1 MGRTAG
7 SVSPATL
14 LGVLPSTEAERLRSR
29 SVGDRLIAVS
39 PALLAA
45 VVAAVAAAALFAAPS
60 AARAAGFGVT
70 EAHFQIG
77 TCNSPECMYEKVEA
91 ELKGGSQVLAYTQAA
106 GHPAYGIVG
115 FEFNSEE
122 VSEVP
127 FDPFGFF
134 GTVKK
139 PRGAV
144 RNLRVDIPP
153 GLAANP
159 QVLPKCEVTEF
170 EADACN
176 EPEEAGEDELEV
188 YADVAGVSH
197 VVDLSA
203 PVYNLAPPEPTPSN
217 PGLPLDF
224 GIHVSLT
231 EDLSKIPGASFAGV
245 ADLHI
250 LLEGHVS
257 WHREPEFEQRGVSTG
272 DYHEW
277 FQIED
282 IPDETD
288 GIPVSILKSKL
299 IFFGNR
305 SASGFLTLPSECSNH
320 VGGHLFVE
328 SSAGE
333 KSETF
338 TTTPVGVEGCDTTP
352 FAPTVQV
359 QPSAASELGSSES
372 DAPDGTTAEVKVR
385 QNETA
390 SEPDSADPRQITLT
404 LPEGMSLNPSAAEG
418 LQACSNTQFGIAPES
433 AALPTAPAIVEG
445 VEENGASVAVPIT
458 CPQASKLGTLAI
470 ETPDLPAGSL
480 QGDVYLGQPLSSN
493 PESGVEYRLL
503 LSAESSRYGV
513 GVRLVGNVS
522 ANATTGRL
530 TATVQAPQLPFSD
543 AILRLRGGPQA
554 PLANPLTCTA
564 TSAEGTLVAY
574 GGEEG
579 GKFYPALAEPTW
591 PFQALGCAQPLPFS
605 TSQSSS
611 DEPSQAG
618 ANAAFTLTFSREDGQ
633 QYPSELSTT
642 LPEGLL
648 ASIASVPVVCSE
660 AQAEAATCPQ
670 ASQVGTV
677 RAAIGAGTEPLEV
690 PAASEA
696 PGAVYLTGGY
706 DNAPF
711 GLVVELG
718 AEHIGPYDFG
728 TVVARASI
736 ALDPHTTRVTATVV
750 RSYVVAS
757 GQTLHQPTAL
767 PTIVGGVPVRLRTLS
782 VSFDRP
788 SFVLN
793 PTSCATLY
801 TESQLGG
808 ISSLQSAPGA
818 QTSDAL
824 STPFTASGCTTLAF
838 DPGLSAS
845 TSAHTSRADGAS
857 LNVDITPSAHQANI
871 KELSVTLPAQLVSR
885 DSTLIKACAPE
896 QFATN
901 PAGCPAESR
910 VASAALQTPL
920 LPDPLT
926 GSGYLVSQGGAAF
939 PNLWFILQGGGVTL
953 IEEGHTD
960 IKDGVTTSTFPELPD
975 APFSSFSANFPVG
988 PYSLLSANGNL
999 CTRTFTTRKR
1009 ELVRKH
1015 GHPLRKHGRRVYRTR
1030 TISHTVPLTLTM
1042 PTTLVAQD
1050 GTKVVSS
1057 TTVTVTGCAGSRKSK
1072 QLTARLRL
1080 RGHAAMVTV
1089 SVPAAGK
1096 VTVRGRDV
1104 KPVTVSVSRSRTI
1117 TIRAALSPAG
1127 LRSLRRHDHRSISLK
1142 VTFHGPPSSADQ
1154 GAMTATVGVRA

>member
-1 MGRTAG
+1 M
-7 SVSPATL
+7 
-14 LGVLPSTEAERLRSR
+14 
-29 SVGDRLIAVS
+29 IAAA

-45 VVAAVAAAALFAAPS
+45 VFAAAMVFAPT
-60 AARAAGFGVT
+60 AAQAAGFGVT
-70 EAHFQIG
+70 EPHFQIG
-77 TCNSPECMYEKVEA
+77 TCNVVECMYEAVDS
-91 ELKGGSQVLAYTQAA
+91 ELSEHGSETLAYTQAA
-106 GHPAYGIVG
+106 GHPPYGVVG

-122 VSEVP
+122 VS
-127 FDPFGFF
+127 FGPFGAF
-134 GTVKK
+134 GSAKK

-144 RNLRVDIPP
+144 RDLRVDIPP

-159 QVLPKCEVTEF
+159 QPTVVPQCSVTQF
-170 EADACN
+170 DAN
-176 EPEEAGEDELEV
+176 ECGSSEQAGEDELEV
-188 YADVAGVSH
+188 YVEVFGVGH
-197 VVDLSA
+197 VLTLPA
-203 PVYNLAPPEPTPSN
+203 PVYNLTPPTPTPGK

-224 GIHVSLT
+224 GIHVNLS
-231 EDLSKIPGASFAGV
+231 EDLSKIPGSGFAGV

-257 WHREPEFEQRGVSTG
+257 WFREPPAQAAGVASG

-277 FQIED
+277 FQIEN

-288 GIPVSILKSKL
+288 GIPVAILKSKL

-305 SASGFLTLPSECSNH
+305 SGSGFLTLPSECSKH

-338 TTTPVGVEGCDTTP
+338 TTTPVGVEGCGTTP

-359 QPSAASELGSSES
+359 QPSAATELGSAES

-385 QNETA
+385 QNEAA
-390 SEPDSADPRQITLT
+390 SERDSADPQQIRLT
-404 LPEGMSLNPSAAEG
+404 LPQGMSLNPSAAEG
-418 LQACSNTQFGIAPES
+418 LQACSNAQFGIAAEG
-433 AALPTAPAIVEG
+433 AALPTAPAVVEG
-445 VEENGASVAVPIT
+445 VEENGASSAVPIT
-458 CPQASKLGTLAI
+458 CPEGSKLGTLAI
-470 ETPDLPAGSL
+470 ETPGLPAGAL
-480 QGDVYLGQPLSSN
+480 QGDVYLGQPLSSS

-503 LSAESSRYGV
+503 LSAESSQYGV
-513 GVRLVGNVS
+513 GARLVGNVS

-530 TATVQAPQLPFSD
+530 TATIQAPQLPFSD

-554 PLANPLTCTA
+554 PVANPLACTA
-564 TSAEGTLVAY
+564 TSAEGALIAY

-591 PFQALGCAQPLPFS
+591 PFQALGCGQPLPFS
-605 TSQSSS
+605 LSQSST

-648 ASIASVPVVCSE
+648 ASIASVPVVCAE
-660 AQAEAATCPQ
+660 AQAEAGTCPQ

-677 RAAIGAGTEPLEV
+677 RAAIGAGTQPLEV
-690 PAASEA
+690 PGPSEA
-696 PGAVYLTGGY
+696 PGGVYLTGGY
-706 DNAPF
+706 DSAPF
-711 GLVVELG
+711 GLVVELP

-728 TVVARASI
+728 TVVARATL
-736 ALDPHTTRVTATVV
+736 ALDPHTTRATAAVV
-750 RSYVVAS
+750 QSYVVAN
-757 GQTLHQPTAL
+757 GQALQQPTAL

-782 VSFDRP
+782 VSFNRLG
-788 SFVLN
+788 FALN

-801 TESQLGG
+801 TQSQLGG
-808 ISSLQSAPGA
+808 ISTLPSAPGA
-818 QTSDAL
+818 QATDVL
-824 STPFTASGCTTLAF
+824 SSPFTASGCGRLAF

-857 LNVDITPSAHQANI
+857 LTVDVTPSEHQANI
-871 KELSVTLPAQLVSR
+871 KELSVTLPMALVSR
-885 DSTLIKACAPE
+885 DSTLTKACTQA
-896 QFATN
+896 QFAAN
-901 PAGCPAESR
+901 PAGCPPESR
-910 VASAALQTPL
+910 VARAALQTPL

-939 PNLWFILQGGGVTL
+939 PDLWFILEGDGVTL
-953 IEEGHTD
+953 IEEGRTK

-975 APFSSFSANFPVG
+975 APFSSFSASFPVG

-999 CTRTFTTRKR
+999 CTRTITKRKR
-1009 ELVRKH
+1009 EVVRKH
-1015 GHPLRKHGRRVYRTR
+1015 GHPERKHGRRVYRTR
-1030 TISHTVPLTLTM
+1030 TVSHTVPRRLTM
-1042 PTTLVAQD
+1042 GTTLVAQD
-1050 GTKVVSS
+1050 GTEVVRS
-1057 TTVTVTGCAGSRKSK
+1057 TTVTVTGCAGPTKSK
-1072 QLTARLRL
+1072 RLTAHLRL
-1080 RGHAAMVTV
+1080 RGHTAMVTV
-1089 SVPAAGK
+1089 SAPAAGK

-1104 KPVTVSVSRSRTI
+1104 EPVTVSVPAGRTI

-1127 LRSLRRHDHRSISLK
+1127 LRSLTRLGRRSIALK
-1142 VTFHGPPSSADQ
+1142 VTFHGTRSSAYG
-1154 GAMTATVGVRA
+1154 GATTATVALRI